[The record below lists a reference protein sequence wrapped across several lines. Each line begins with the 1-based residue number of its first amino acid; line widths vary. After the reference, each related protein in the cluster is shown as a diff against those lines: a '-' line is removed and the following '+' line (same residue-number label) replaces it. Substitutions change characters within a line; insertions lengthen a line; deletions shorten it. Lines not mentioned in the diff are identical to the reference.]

1 MDRSRGGN
9 SGGPTRPPPGGP
21 SRPPPGAP
29 GRPQGGPG
37 PGPGPGRAPG
47 GGASGPGAGP
57 GGSSGAAGQPP
68 AAPERVVS
76 RPPSTLT
83 DMSAA
88 AVQAALRAEGRVEKP
103 LSDASLPGVAPAKA
117 SASPER
123 NAVVQAVI
131 DAQLARGGQEVRVQ
145 VAAAPVAAPDDEVSL
160 FRVILLAV
168 GLVLGALGAALP
180 ALALGWLVL
189 ALVVQTGTSEIL
201 ERTGGLAPTTFG
213 GGYWLSLGAIAGV
226 LLWCAVRR
234 LRQGPAPWR
243 PLAVLVVAL
252 VVALWALVSID
263 ACGLADVPDV
273 MTTFTL
279 LGADALVQYLLPVA
293 LLALLVQ
300 GVLYAWRVGRAS
312 VPVARRITAVAGC
325 LGLAG
330 LSAAAMIFLAGAGGP
345 VDSLRAHAGD
355 VRVADLG
362 GVDAERKRYE
372 RVAATVD
379 STSVRLCR

>member
-1 MDRSRGGN
+1 
-9 SGGPTRPPPGGP
+9 
-21 SRPPPGAP
+21 
-29 GRPQGGPG
+29 
-37 PGPGPGRAPG
+37 
-47 GGASGPGAGP
+47 
-57 GGSSGAAGQPP
+57 
-68 AAPERVVS
+68 
-76 RPPSTLT
+76 
-83 DMSAA
+83 MSAA
-88 AVQAALRAEGRVEKP
+88 AVQAALRAEGRVEKAM
-103 LSDASLPGVAPAKA
+103 SDTSLPGLAPAKA
-117 SASPER
+117 SAPPER
-123 NAVVQAVI
+123 NEVVQSII
-131 DAQLARGGQEVRVQ
+131 DAQLAKGQELVPSIDEARPARGQEVRVQ
-145 VAAAPVAAPDDEVSL
+145 VGAARAAEPDDQVSL
-160 FRVILLAV
+160 SREIMLAM
-168 GLVLGALGAALP
+168 GLVLGALGAVLP
-180 ALALGWLVL
+180 AVALGWLVL

-213 GGYWLSLGAIAGV
+213 GGYWLSLGVNAGV

-234 LRQGPAPWR
+234 LRRRPAPWR
-243 PLAVLVVAL
+243 PLVVLVVGL

-273 MTTFTL
+273 MTAFAL

-293 LLALLVQ
+293 LLVLLLQ

-312 VPVARRITAVAGC
+312 VRAARLITAVASC

-345 VDSLRAHAGD
+345 VASLRAHAGD

-362 GVDAERKRYE
+362 GVDAERQRYE